1 VKLIGLTGGIASGKS
16 TVGRVLQR
24 AGVDV
29 IDADVLARE
38 AVGVGSVG
46 LAAIRAR
53 FGDDVMAADGGLDRK
68 ALGAI
73 VFADESARR
82 DLNAIVHPEVAR
94 LAAERLSSLRE
105 RGTDVAVYEVPL
117 LFENGLDAMMDATI
131 LVACPESVQLQRV
144 ITRDGLSAEAALAR
158 ISSQMPLDEKRRR
171 ASFIIEN
178 DGSLE
183 DLAARTARVWREAT
197 GRDAAW

>member
-1 VKLIGLTGGIASGKS
+1 MKLIGLTGGIASGKS
-16 TVGRVLQR
+16 TVGTLLQR

-38 AVGVGSVG
+38 AVAVGSVG
-46 LAAIRAR
+46 LDAIRAR
-53 FGDDVMAADGGLDRK
+53 FGDVVIAADGSLDRQ

-94 LAAERLSSLRE
+94 RAADRLASLRD
-105 RGTDVAVYEVPL
+105 RGVDVAVYEVPL

-131 LVACPESVQLQRV
+131 LVACPEEVQLQRLMV
-144 ITRDGLSAEAALAR
+144 RDGLSSDAAHAR
-158 ISSQMPLDEKRRR
+158 IASQMPLEEKRRR
-171 ASFIIEN
+171 AGFVIEN
-178 DGSLE
+178 DGSL
-183 DLAARTARVWREAT
+183 DALAAQTARVWREAT
-197 GRDAAW
+197 GLDAVW

>member
-1 VKLIGLTGGIASGKS
+1 MKLIGLTGGIASGKS
-16 TVGRVLQR
+16 TVGRLLQR

-38 AVGVGSVG
+38 AVAVGSVG
-46 LAAIRAR
+46 LDAIRAR
-53 FGDDVMAADGGLDRK
+53 FGDVVIAADGSLDRQ

-94 LAAERLSSLRE
+94 RAADRLASLRD
-105 RGTDVAVYEVPL
+105 RGVDVAVYEVPL

-131 LVACPESVQLQRV
+131 LVACPEDVQLQRLMA
-144 ITRDGLSAEAALAR
+144 RDGLSNDAAHAR
-158 ISSQMPLDEKRRR
+158 IASQMPLEEKRRR
-171 ASFIIEN
+171 AGFVIEN
-178 DGSLE
+178 DGSL
-183 DLAARTARVWREAT
+183 DALAAQTARVWREAT
-197 GRDAAW
+197 GLDAVW